1 MILQYLLVK
10 LLRFRDYKVLLG
22 IAQATEQFFGCRSNW
37 KKHAFSLLQFY
48 YDFTMLQIH
57 QKKKEFTQADR
68 ALGIEQFYK
77 HGRYLSS
84 YLCFFSF
91 VFSSNKDAIYSY
103 YGFPEWLQARW
114 PHRHSGAGCFPN
126 NNYA

>member
-1 MILQYLLVK
+1 MVVVQI
-10 LLRFRDYKVLLG
+10 
-22 IAQATEQFFGCRSNW
+22 E

-57 QKKKEFTQADR
+57 QKKKFTQADR

-84 YLCFFSF
+84 YLRFFSF

-103 YGFPEWLQARW
+103 YGFPEWLQAR
-114 PHRHSGAGCFPN
+114 
-126 NNYA
+126 